1 MKTGKKNTG
10 FSRGN
15 KKTKKTNPVKSTKK
29 IKKSKK
35 GKKSIDK
42 KGSIW

>member
-10 FSRGN
+10 FSRIN
-15 KKTKKTNPVKSTKK
+15 KKPKAIKAVKSMVK
-29 IKKSKK
+29 IKKKKK

>member
-10 FSRGN
+10 FSRIN
-15 KKTKKTNPVKSTKK
+15 KKLKVINTVKSTVK
-29 IKKSKK
+29 IKKGKK